1 MRDKS
6 GYAYIEV
13 TVHADGIPMTQ
24 IHPVLDNYN
33 KAVRDPNSFDVN
45 TAIMRGL
52 TKAISLHGLGLY
64 IFAGEDLPDTN
75 EMIAK
80 IKLSYSEIHR
90 IIEALAYTI
99 QMRDESDGPAM
110 KGLKSLKKDIQDIR
124 NSMDNLYQNKILDG
138 DKAPDTIRPEPKCK
152 VCED

>member
-1 MRDKS
+1 MINTENAPDK
-6 GYAYIEV
+6 
-13 TVHADGIPMTQ
+13 
-24 IHPVLDNYN
+24 
-33 KAVRDPNSFDVN
+33 
-45 TAIMRGL
+45 
-52 TKAISLHGLGLY
+52 
-64 IFAGEDLPDTN
+64 N
-75 EMIAK
+75 EMTAK

-110 KGLKSLKKDIQDIR
+110 KGLKSLKKDIR

-138 DKAPDTIRPEPKCK
+138 DKAPDTILPEPKCK